1 MRGLRSVTL
10 LGVLLL
16 AVVGLSACA
25 AQDRPEPVSLAEL
38 VDEQDRLDG
47 SMVLV
52 DGTVRTYDDPPHS
65 WIEDT
70 EQHRVELF
78 PHEQVTD
85 LAGERVR
92 VEGRFTFDPDRGRGI
107 DVAALEG
114 VHGQFGHLDAARPQ
128 GRGVM
133 DTFRP
138 RPS

>member
-1 MRGLRSVTL
+1 MRGLRSVAI
-10 LGVLLL
+10 LGVLVL

-25 AQDRPEPVSLAEL
+25 AQDRPEPVTLAEL
-38 VDEQDRLDG
+38 VAEQDRLDG
-47 SMVLV
+47 AVVLV
-52 DGTVRTYDDPPHS
+52 EGTVRTYDDPPHS

-107 DVAALEG
+107 DVEALE
-114 VHGQFGHLDAARPQ
+114 VLD
-128 GRGVM
+128 
-133 DTFRP
+133 TP
-138 RPS
+138 RA